1 MYAITFPF
9 FKMCRNAGITDIE
22 SFKPHNAIVD
32 GPNDGVGFNIKTKKM
47 ENLWDAGVIDPF
59 KVTRTALQNAA
70 SIAGLTLT
78 SNVVIGDYPQT
89 SEGSPPIAQVPSLF

>member
-1 MYAITFPF
+1 
-9 FKMCRNAGITDIE
+9 MCRNAGITDLE

-47 ENLWDAGVIDPF
+47 ENLWDAGVVDPF

-78 SNVVIGDYPQT
+78 SNVVIGDYPQI
-89 SEGSPPIAQVPSLF
+89 SDSPPQSQQLPSLF